1 MKKYLAL
8 LFTAVLTS
16 NIVFSQSLSQYVPKT
31 TIYVIGVDW
40 ERISSKI
47 AVGSTTEFEQD
58 EDQDPFA
65 QFFINIL
72 KNPKEFGLDLKEK
85 SFVYSDL
92 EKRGQ
97 NVTMVVG
104 LDDSKQFQK
113 RCTEWLKQWDNSAVF
128 VREGNS
134 FVYGYQNIGV
144 SHTSD
149 MAILHVGRKNYY
161 YSSPYKYNQQK
172 RVIERAIDSMAY
184 EDNDQYLNEDK
195 TPDVH
200 NYISDLP
207 EVQAMSAESRIAQM
221 EVLLK
226 EAEERRKE
234 MEKAAQE
241 AAEEAEE
248 MDAMES
254 VIIDRE
260 VDVAI
265 EEAAEAVEDAAIE
278 SSSNKPRYY
287 PRTYNYRDHPLMI
300 AFEEIWK
307 DELNTYQSKFKVEDG
322 VKNIEQCKT
331 YLTLDA
337 SETQNEY
344 AKFKEIVQKDHD
356 MLFWVNPNSFN
367 MTFAQMFRDFNRY
380 GRYTKEKT
388 AGENNE
394 VTKLLDDNYSYAFG
408 DFNQGSLEIT
418 TYQDRNEQLSEY
430 EFIRTNPVNSK
441 MLNYI
446 KDETFG
452 VFALNI
458 DPESYFESYR
468 TIMNATMDAYNVR
481 PQYRA
486 QFEMMDIFIN
496 KDIFYNTFK
505 GDGVFALTG
514 VKSKIETRFTYEYN
528 EETFEREQVEKSDTM
543 LVPEVLVMLSV
554 EKMENAERLM
564 KAMKNMKFLKPQNSV
579 MFSIHEL
586 ETRSY
591 YRDQE
596 ELAPEFGEFTGFYIG
611 IKDGIVFIT
620 NDESILES
628 IQNGTGIAKS
638 DRIAGKGLEL
648 LKEYGN
654 TQFWNS
660 EKSFEAVLSLGGDLR
675 PKEKSNIQV
684 FQKYLED
691 SYTIS
696 AKEGNSIVTTTTLNF
711 SETSMNSLNTLL
723 DMMLGLGM
731 LD

>member
-1 MKKYLAL
+1 MKKCIVL
-8 LFTAVLTS
+8 LFLAAFSFS
-16 NIVFSQSLSQYVPKT
+16 NSFSQSLTQYVPKT
-31 TIYVIGVDW
+31 ALYVIGVDW
-40 ERISSKI
+40 GRISEKI
-47 AVGSTTEFEQD
+47 AVGSTTEFNQD
-58 EDQDPFA
+58 DNQDPFA

-72 KNPKEFGLDLKEK
+72 KNPKEFGLDLTEK

-92 EKRGQ
+92 EKGGQ
-97 NVTMVVG
+97 NVTLVVG
-104 LDDSKQFQK
+104 LEDSKQFQS
-113 RCTEWLKQWDNSAVF
+113 RCTEWLKQWDKSAVF
-128 VREGNS
+128 IREGNS

-149 MAILHVGRKNYY
+149 MAILHIGRKQYY
-161 YSSPYKYNQQK
+161 YSSPYKYNTQK

-200 NYISDLP
+200 HYISDLP
-207 EVQAMSAESRIAQM
+207 EVRAMSAESRKAQM
-221 EVLLK
+221 GALLK
-226 EAEERRKE
+226 EAEDRRRE
-234 MEKAAQE
+234 MEEAAKAADE
-241 AAEEAEE
+241 EMEEVEEAEE
-248 MDAMES
+248 AVAIVE
-254 VIIDRE
+254 
-260 VDVAI
+260 DVAV
-265 EEAAEAVEDAAIE
+265 EEAVDYEDEPIE
-278 SSSNKPRYY
+278 IANNKPKYY
-287 PRTYNYRDHPLMI
+287 PRTYNYQYHPLMVS
-300 AFEEIWK
+300 FEEIWK
-307 DELNTYQSKFKVEDG
+307 DELEAFRAKDKIKDG
-322 VKNIEQCKT
+322 VANIDQCKT
-331 YLTLDA
+331 YLTLEP

-344 AKFKEIVQKDHD
+344 PKFTEIVQKGHD
-356 MLFWVNPNSFN
+356 MLFWVNPNSYN
-367 MTFAQMFRDFNRY
+367 MTFAQMFRDFNRF

-418 TYQDRNEQLSEY
+418 TYQDRNEQLAEY
-430 EFIRTNPVNSK
+430 EFIKTTPVNSK

-528 EETFEREQVEKSDTM
+528 EETFEREEVEKSDTM
-543 LVPEVLVMLSV
+543 LVPEVLVMMSV

-564 KAMKNMKFLKPQNSV
+564 KAMKNMKFLKPHNSV
-579 MFSIHEL
+579 MYSIHEL
-586 ETRSY
+586 ETRGY
-591 YRDQE
+591 YRDE
-596 ELAPEFGEFTGFYIG
+596 EESAPEFGEFTGFYIG

-620 NDESILES
+620 NDETILES

-691 SYTIS
+691 SYTTS

-723 DMMLGLGM
+723 DMMLELGM